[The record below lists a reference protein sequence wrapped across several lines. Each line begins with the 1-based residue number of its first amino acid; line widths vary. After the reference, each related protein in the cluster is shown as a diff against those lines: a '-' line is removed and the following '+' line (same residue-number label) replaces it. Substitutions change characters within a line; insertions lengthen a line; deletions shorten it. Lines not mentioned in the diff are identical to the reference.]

1 MTSHDTRDPAAERMA
16 RMTED
21 HRTAVLA
28 HISDGTCSTRY
39 VDDHADLLAFA
50 RDVLNANRVFY
61 RDAPHLSGAIRDAAA
76 RHLGGQQP

>member
-1 MTSHDTRDPAAERMA
+1 MTSHDDVQHDPAAERLA
-16 RMTED
+16 SMTED

-50 RDVLNANRVFY
+50 RDVLALTEIGRAHV
-61 RDAPHLSGAIRDAAA
+61 
-76 RHLGGQQP
+76 